1 MIRGKSPLE
10 NRMQTT
16 RIDSARAI
24 NTVASAKSNTLV
36 DLGKYNQEITRQK
49 PWIRGAKLGVN
60 LWC

>member
-1 MIRGKSPLE
+1 ME

-36 DLGKYNQEITRQK
+36 DLGKYNLEITRQK
-49 PWIRGAKLGVN
+49 FWGRGGQDCVF
-60 LWC
+60 